1 MRISYKIKL
10 SQLYPITGLLHL
22 HLSVKVFQH
31 FCFKISS
38 IVLKYILFSSTE
50 AQKTHQI
57 TASASILLPILMP
70 KISISGIPIIAN
82 IIYLG
87 TQPIMQSQEE
97 KRSGITNLW
106 IIPEPVRASQSHPK
120 SPRAWQEPPYPRI
133 TQSQLEPTRE
143 EPGKSQWKFNIKEVL
158 REKLNSYSFCL
169 IQIVNFF
176 STSCLSNLMSN
187 NIKQLMV
194 MASSRLTPTE
204 LQMLWDLLDED
215 KVKKSTFT
223 N

>member
-82 IIYLG
+82 IIQVHSLLCSHRRKKGLVSLIYGLY
-87 TQPIMQSQEE
+87 QSQSEPA
-97 KRSGITNLW
+97 RATQNH
-106 IIPEPVRASQSHPK
+106 PELGKSHPTQESPRASQSQPER
-120 SPRAWQEPPYPRI
+120 SQVRAN
-133 TQSQLEPTRE
+133 
-143 EPGKSQWKFNIKEVL
+143 GN
-158 REKLNSYSFCL
+158 L
-169 IQIVNFF
+169 I
-176 STSCLSNLMSN
+176 
-187 NIKQLMV
+187 
-194 MASSRLTPTE
+194 
-204 LQMLWDLLDED
+204 
-215 KVKKSTFT
+215 
-223 N
+223 